1 MTDALKDLPDA
12 EYNGIRFPVERAE
25 WQGGN
30 DLVEHTAYRRPGAD
44 IEPTGRKPYRGSFV
58 IPLINTPALVARY
71 GQLFPGL
78 RYDLVTAFEDRPIA
92 TLWHPTLGQ
101 LVAAIG
107 DVSETASA
115 EDRGGV
121 RLTVQWVE
129 HDASVALA
137 RGPDSPAP
145 DAAQQG
151 VTQRAERADV
161 ANKSIP
167 GYQATKL
174 TIAAGL
180 AYLDAAPRTFTQTQS
195 ALRGML
201 APVLANLLLPAL
213 STASAHAAYV
223 ASANLVAALYALRN
237 QLLPS
242 PQRTR
247 FYTTPAPM
255 ALWQVSLAVYG
266 STEWVTLL
274 RSANGISNPLL
285 VPAGRRL
292 TVLPLPGR

>member
-44 IEPTGRKPYRGSFV
+44 VEPTGRKAYRGSFV

-71 GQLFPGL
+71 GQLFPGK
-78 RYDLVTAFEDRPIA
+78 RFDLVTAFEDRPIA

-101 LVAAIG
+101 LTAAIG

-115 EDRGGV
+115 DDRGGV

-137 RGPDSPAP
+137 LGPDSPTP

-151 VTQRAERADV
+151 VSQLAEDADV
-161 ANKSIP
+161 ANRDIA
-167 GYQATKL
+167 GYQAVRQ
-174 TIAAGL
+174 TISAGL
-180 AYLDAAPRTFTQTQS
+180 AYLDAAPRTFTQTQG
-195 ALRGML
+195 AMRRML
-201 APVLANLLLPAL
+201 APVAANLLLPAL

-223 ASANLVAALYALRN
+223 ASAQLVAGIYALRN

-247 FYTTPAPM
+247 YYTTPAPM

-274 RSANGISNPLL
+274 RSANAITNPLL
-285 VPAGRRL
+285 VPAGRLL